1 MLKKIAC
8 GGLSS
13 RVPALGGR
21 IKHANLYTGGLD
33 MGRGKKKPRKK
44 IRLRRAELPLVLL
57 KLLPNLVNPLLK
69 TVMVR
74 ALAAKNSV
82 GAFLFAKNK

>member
-33 MGRGKKKPRKK
+33 MERGKKNLEK
-44 IRLRRAELPLVLL
+44 IFAC
-57 KLLPNLVNPLLK
+57 
-69 TVMVR
+69 
-74 ALAAKNSV
+74 
-82 GAFLFAKNK
+82 GAPSYRSSF